1 MNSIKKILKI
11 CGIVI
16 LCCLGLIG
24 ASLGAGFLYQYFDP
38 VGNCLDVG
46 GVWDS
51 DRHECRYDCDKWVEG
66 KGCIVFDK
74 TKAK

>member
-1 MNSIKKILKI
+1 MKSIKKILKI
-11 CGIVI
+11 CGIII
-16 LCCLGLIG
+16 LCLLGLVGLLFI
-24 ASLGAGFLYQYFDP
+24 AGFLYQHFDP
-38 VGNCLDVG
+38 VGNCLDIG

-74 TKAK
+74 TNE

>member
-1 MNSIKKILKI
+1 MKNIKKNLKI
-11 CGIVI
+11 CGIAI
-16 LCCLGLIG
+16 LCFWGLIC
-24 ASLGAGFLYQYFDP
+24 LLVVAGFLYQYFDP

-66 KGCIVFDK
+66 KGCIVFK
-74 TKAK
+74 SNG